1 MEVTTHPVDERC
13 IVVQRHYICDKFQGR
28 RQRILLTEL
37 EHPAMGTDALISGG
51 MTSMFITPAYAQ
63 SSSLQ
68 GFAGTYWWVPY
79 IAVLATMYFLI
90 LRPHQARIKAQR
102 DMIGGIKRG
111 DTVVTAGGLIG
122 KVTKVI
128 NDAEVQVELA
138 EGMRVRVVRAT
149 IAEVRTRGDVR
160 EAESAKALKSK
171 DGAAND
177 DDKGTQSGKN
187 NQKRGE
193 RPVAA
198 NDANATDKPDAD
210 A

>member
-1 MEVTTHPVDERC
+1 
-13 IVVQRHYICDKFQGR
+13 
-28 RQRILLTEL
+28 
-37 EHPAMGTDALISGG
+37 MGTDALISGG

-63 SSSLQ
+63 SSPLQ
-68 GFAGTYWWVPY
+68 GFASNYWWVPY
-79 IAVLATMYFLI
+79 IAVLGIMYFLI

-102 DMIGGIKRG
+102 DMISGIKRG

-122 KVTKVI
+122 KVTKVFS
-128 NDAEVQVELA
+128 DAEVQVELS

-160 EAESAKALKSK
+160 EAEGGKQSKSK

-177 DDKGTQSGKN
+177 DDKAAPSGKHS
-187 NQKRGE
+187 QKRGE

-198 NDANATDKPDAD
+198 NDADAADKPDAD